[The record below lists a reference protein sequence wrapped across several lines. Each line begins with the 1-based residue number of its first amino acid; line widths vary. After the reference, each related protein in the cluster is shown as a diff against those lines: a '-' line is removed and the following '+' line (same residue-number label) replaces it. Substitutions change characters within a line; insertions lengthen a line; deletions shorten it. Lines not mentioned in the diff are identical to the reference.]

1 MLKYSKVLTSNGSK
15 FWPQGAVFSTS
26 KRAKT
31 LTTITN
37 RKPCGTRKF
46 NLMALN
52 TDPFEKSA
60 PEMNLK
66 LQIEVG
72 QIIFCELNV
81 KQTLPDAQ
89 EMANFKR

>member
-1 MLKYSKVLTSNGSK
+1 
-15 FWPQGAVFSTS
+15 
-26 KRAKT
+26 
-31 LTTITN
+31 
-37 RKPCGTRKF
+37 
-46 NLMALN
+46 MALN